1 MSATRVLVAMSGGVD
16 SSVAAA
22 LLLRQGYDVVGVTM
36 NVWPEQDPNAVVRED
51 ACCSLSAAEDARR
64 VAADLGIP
72 HYVLNLKEVF
82 ATRVMDL
89 FYEEYARGRT
99 PNPCV
104 RCNQFIKFDALWPKA
119 RALDAAYIATGH
131 YARVERDEAGGRY
144 LLRQGV
150 DARKDQSYVLYPLD
164 QEHLARTL
172 LPIGHYHKDEIRALA
187 HQLGLSVAG
196 KPESQEICFINHGH
210 YSESLAERF
219 PNAMR
224 PGPLVTVDG
233 VTVGRHAGIGA
244 YTVGQRKG
252 LSMAPAAG
260 QRGSQGGAP
269 TAGTGLAANEAAYV
283 VGIEA
288 ASNTVVI
295 GPRRALYAA
304 EALAGELMLTSVH
317 ALEYGRP
324 VLARIRYKSEKVP
337 ARAYPLEGNRL
348 RVVFDT
354 PQRAV
359 TPGQA
364 IVLYDD
370 DVVLAGATIDST
382 VGANYS

>member
-1 MSATRVLVAMSGGVD
+1 MDTIETGIDKGKTRVLVAMSGGVD

-22 LLLRQGYDVVGVTM
+22 LLVRQGYDVVGVTM

-72 HYVLNLKEVF
+72 HYVLNLKETF
-82 ATRVMDL
+82 ADKVMDL
-89 FYEEYARGRT
+89 FFEEYARGRT

-119 RALDAAYIATGH
+119 RALDADYIATGH
-131 YARVERDEAGGRY
+131 YARIDYSAGDARY
-144 LLRQGV
+144 LLRQAI

-164 QEHLARTL
+164 QAHLARTL
-172 LPIGHYHKDEIRALA
+172 LPLGGYQKAEIRALA
-187 HQLGLSVAG
+187 REWNLVVAN
-196 KPESQEICFINHGH
+196 KRESQEICFINQGH
-210 YSESLAERF
+210 YSDVLAERF
-219 PNAMR
+219 PGAMR
-224 PGPLVTVDG
+224 PGPLVDAEG
-233 VTVGRHAGIGA
+233 ATVGEHRGIGA

-252 LSMAPAAG
+252 LNVALKEP
-260 QRGSQGGAP
+260 
-269 TAGTGLAANEAAYV
+269 AYV

-288 ASNTVVI
+288 ETNTVVV
-295 GPRRALYAA
+295 GPERALYAA
-304 EALAGELMLTSVH
+304 EALADELMLTSVRSVDE
-317 ALEYGRP
+317 LDGRA
-324 VLARIRYKSEKVP
+324 VLAKIRYKSEKMP
-337 ARAYPLEGNRL
+337 ARVYSLGGDKI
-348 RVVFDT
+348 RVAFDK

-370 DVVLAGATIDST
+370 DVALAGATIGET
-382 VGANYS
+382 VSATM

>member
-1 MSATRVLVAMSGGVD
+1 MSKARVLVAMSGGVD

-22 LLLRQGYDVVGVTM
+22 LLVREGYDVVGVTM

-64 VAADLGIP
+64 VAAQLGIP

-82 ATRVMDL
+82 AERVMGL
-89 FYEEYARGRT
+89 FYQEYARGRT

-131 YARVERDEAGGRY
+131 YARVEYLAAEDRY
-144 LLRQGV
+144 LLRQAV

-164 QEHLARTL
+164 QAHLARTL
-172 LPIGHYHKDEIRALA
+172 LPVGSYHKDEIRALA
-187 HQLGLSVAG
+187 RELGLSVAG

-210 YSESLAERF
+210 YSDGLAERF
-219 PNAMR
+219 PAAMR
-224 PGPLVTVDG
+224 PGPLVTVEG
-233 VTVGRHAGIGA
+233 QQLGEHAGIGA

-252 LSMAPAAG
+252 LGVALGEP
-260 QRGSQGGAP
+260 
-269 TAGTGLAANEAAYV
+269 AYV
-283 VGIEA
+283 VRIEP
-288 ASNTVVI
+288 ASNTVVV
-295 GPRRALYAA
+295 GPERALYAA
-304 EALAGELMLTSVH
+304 AVLADELMLTSVRH
-317 ALEYGRP
+317 LEPGRP
-324 VLARIRYKSEKVP
+324 VLAKIRYKSEKMP
-337 ARAYPLEGNRL
+337 ARAYPLEGARV
-348 RVVFDT
+348 RVVFAR

-364 IVLYDD
+364 IVLYED
-370 DVVLAGATIDST
+370 DVVLAGATITDT
-382 VGANYS
+382 VPAAA